1 MRSGWS
7 DEGLLLLGSFHDS
20 LIARS
25 LSRGVAR
32 EGWVCQRSQV
42 VSGQSLESVTWHWH
56 QAPTWHGAH
65 SHWESG
71 DCRGWEP
78 LDHGYIEDRTSAHIV
93 DNLQR
98 SELIWG
104 KTHPYWYISFVC
116 FYPRNSSS
124 GASGLAIS
132 PCGGSWVDSGLRQ
145 PGSAHST
152 PARHRLT
159 IGTNQEL
166 LIKIISSHLYCR
178 TFLFN

>member
-78 LDHGYIEDRTSAHIV
+78 LDHGYIEDRTSQHIV

-98 SELIWG
+98 SDLIWG

-124 GASGLAIS
+124 GASGQPLAS
-132 PCGGSWVDSGLRQ
+132 LFPRVEAAEWTVASDSLAQ
-145 PGSAHST
+145 PT
-152 PARHRLT
+152 PPQPDTDL
-159 IGTNQEL
+159 QLEQ
-166 LIKIISSHLYCR
+166 IKNFSSK
-178 TFLFN
+178 